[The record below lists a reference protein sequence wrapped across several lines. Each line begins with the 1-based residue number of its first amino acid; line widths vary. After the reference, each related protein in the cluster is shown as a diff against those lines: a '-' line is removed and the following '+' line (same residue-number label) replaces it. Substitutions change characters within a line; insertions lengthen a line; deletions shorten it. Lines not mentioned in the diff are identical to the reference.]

1 MNREKKWELAIFL
14 ANDMDAVAR
23 HFEKMETKGWRLEGI
38 DSWGYHYRRIQ
49 PGQARYTAACFPDA
63 SVYDPAPTEGQE
75 TYIDYCRAAGWELA
89 GAFGPVQYFRA
100 VRPDPVPIET
110 DEAVKLTAIRR
121 TMRKTLVPSCG
132 AGLLITILYLMPQ
145 VTSFRADPLEYFS
158 WDMHLSLLLL
168 MAGLFLYSVWLLA
181 DHGIWVLRSK
191 RSVEGGGACA
201 KPHTRLRMAASVG
214 LMVLTAAC
222 LALMCRD
229 VMVRRIGSAM
239 AVYLVFYALVIL
251 SAGWVLKWIKG
262 RSASRGAVRAKYF
275 TFAVGCGV
283 LTMFVVAA
291 AVLVFSGGGQREP
304 AEVYVKEYPGGETIE
319 WNIYRDPLPVT
330 LEDLGYT
337 VTEEDYCTYE
347 AEVHRSFLAS
357 HEEYRQRA
365 MASGSDLP
373 ELEYTV
379 TTISWDWLREICWE
393 RFLEKNLDP
402 ELWPLR
408 ELDPAPWGALEA
420 YQQDDL
426 PHYYLLYPGRAV
438 TLELW
443 SGASRQEIGAVLE
456 AILPE

>member
-121 TMRKTLVPSCG
+121 TMRKTLIPSCG
-132 AGLLITILYLMPQ
+132 AEILIAFIYLMPQ
-145 VTSFRADPLEYFS
+145 VSSFRMDPLG
-158 WDMHLSLLLL
+158 
-168 MAGLFLYSVWLLA
+168 AGLTLYSVGLLA

-275 TFAVGCGV
+275 TFAIGCGV
-283 LTMFVVAA
+283 LTMFVVVT

-337 VTEEDYCTYE
+337 VTEEDHCTYE
-347 AEVHRSFLAS
+347 AEVHRSFLAT

-426 PHYYLLYPGRAV
+426 PRYYLLYPGRAV

>member
-1 MNREKKWELAIFL
+1 
-14 ANDMDAVAR
+14 
-23 HFEKMETKGWRLEGI
+23 
-38 DSWGYHYRRIQ
+38 
-49 PGQARYTAACFPDA
+49 
-63 SVYDPAPTEGQE
+63 
-75 TYIDYCRAAGWELA
+75 
-89 GAFGPVQYFRA
+89 
-100 VRPDPVPIET
+100 VPIET

-121 TMRKTLVPSCG
+121 TMRKTLIPSCG
-132 AGLLITILYLMPQ
+132 AEILIAFIYLMPQ
-145 VTSFRADPLEYFS
+145 VSSFRIDPLGYFS
-158 WDMHLSLLLL
+158 WDMHMSLLLL
-168 MAGLFLYSVWLLA
+168 MTGLFLYSVWLLA

-191 RSVEGGGACA
+191 RSVEGGGVCA

-229 VMVRRIGSAM
+229 VMVRRVGSAM

-275 TFAVGCGV
+275 TFAIGCGV
-283 LTMFVVAA
+283 LTMFVVVT

-337 VTEEDYCTYE
+337 VTEEDHCTYE

-357 HEEYRQRA
+357 YEEYRQRA
-365 MASGSDLP
+365 MAYGSDLP
-373 ELEYTV
+373 ELEYSV
-379 TTISWDWLREICWE
+379 ATISWDWLREICWE

-426 PHYYLLYPGRAV
+426 PHYYLLYPDRAV

-443 SGASRQEIGAVLE
+443 SEASRKEIGAVLE
-456 AILPE
+456 AILSE

>member
-1 MNREKKWELAIFL
+1 MSREKKRELALFQ

-23 HFEKMETKGWRLEGI
+23 HFEKMEAKGWRLEGI
-38 DSWGYHYRRIQ
+38 DNWGYHYRRVQ

-89 GAFGPVQYFRA
+89 GAFGPMQYFRA

-110 DEAVKLTAIRR
+110 DEAVKLTAIRK
-121 TMRKTLVPSCG
+121 TMRKTLIPSCG
-132 AGLLITILYLMPQ
+132 AGLLIAILYLVPQ

-158 WDMHLSLLLL
+158 RDMHLSLLLL

-191 RSVEGGGACA
+191 RSVDGGGACV
-201 KPHTRLRMAASVG
+201 KPYTRLRMAASVG

-229 VMVRRIGSAM
+229 VMVRRVGPAM
-239 AVYLVFYALVIL
+239 AAYLVFYGLVIL

-262 RSASRGAVRAKYF
+262 RSASRGAVRVKYF
-275 TFAVGCGV
+275 AFAIGCGV
-283 LTMFVVAA
+283 LTMFVVVA
-291 AVLVFSGGGQREP
+291 AVFALSGGGRREP
-304 AEVYVKEYPGGETIE
+304 EEVYVKEYPGGQSIE

-337 VTEEDYCTYE
+337 VTEEDHCTYE

-357 HEEYRQRA
+357 YEEYRQRA
-365 MASGSDLP
+365 MAYGSDLP
-373 ELEYTV
+373 ELEYSV
-379 TTISWDWLREICWE
+379 ATISWDWLREICWE

-408 ELDPAPWGALEA
+408 ELAPAPWGALEA

-426 PHYYLLYPGRAV
+426 PHYYLLYPDRAV

-443 SGASRQEIGAVLE
+443 SEASQKEIGAVLE
-456 AILPE
+456 AILSE

>member
-1 MNREKKWELAIFL
+1 MSREKKRELALFQ

-23 HFEKMETKGWRLEGI
+23 HFEKMEAKGWRLESI
-38 DSWGYHYRRIQ
+38 DSWGYHYRRVQ

-89 GAFGPVQYFRA
+89 GAFGPMQYFRA

>member
-1 MNREKKWELAIFL
+1 MSREKKRELALFQ

-23 HFEKMETKGWRLEGI
+23 HFEKMEAKGWRLESI
-38 DSWGYHYRRIQ
+38 DSWGYHYRRVQ

-89 GAFGPVQYFRA
+89 GAFGPMQYFRA

-191 RSVEGGGACA
+191 RSVDGGGACV
-201 KPHTRLRMAASVG
+201 KPYTRLRMAASVG

-229 VMVRRIGSAM
+229 VMVRRVGPAM
-239 AVYLVFYALVIL
+239 AAYLVFYGLVIL

-262 RSASRGAVRAKYF
+262 RSASRGAVRVKYF
-275 TFAVGCGV
+275 AFAIGCGV
-283 LTMFVVAA
+283 LTMFVVVA
-291 AVLVFSGGGQREP
+291 AVFALSGGGRREP
-304 AEVYVKEYPGGETIE
+304 EEVYVKEYPGGQSIE

-337 VTEEDYCTYE
+337 VTEEDHCTYE

-357 HEEYRQRA
+357 YEEYRQRA
-365 MASGSDLP
+365 MAYGSDLP
-373 ELEYTV
+373 ELEYSV
-379 TTISWDWLREICWE
+379 ATISWDWLREICWE

-408 ELDPAPWGALEA
+408 ELAPAPWGALEA

-426 PHYYLLYPGRAV
+426 PHYYLLYPDRAV

-443 SGASRQEIGAVLE
+443 SEASQKEIGAVLE
-456 AILPE
+456 AILSE